1 VDGVTGQTVWRTD
14 EPCPVC
20 AAGLF
25 LIGHG
30 EPVQVA
36 ECRLCGWSERWDL
49 AADATASSS
58 KDGGDAR

>member
-1 VDGVTGQTVWRTD
+1 MAEPLTGVWRTD
-14 EPCPVC
+14 EPCSVC

-49 AADATASSS
+49 ASDESTRNGI
-58 KDGGDAR
+58 GGDAA